1 MVEPDTSKMTSAQ
14 LKQQMKEE
22 TRGMKEAPEE
32 VEAPTEEFEVQ
43 SAPTEEKVEEETEET
58 PEEETP
64 PEEQPPATEEKPTL
78 HKIKVEGKE
87 EEVTQEKLIEYA
99 QKGRHYEKEMAK
111 LKREREELRAQ
122 RTNEKPAVAQPSTGI
137 QDPEKAKEMFLQQFA
152 DNPIGTLL
160 QMNQLM
166 QQQQAGQAVEEKK
179 AERLF
184 DLDQQETNPVWTQI
198 KPRYQE
204 FRDLGHTREMA
215 ATLAENDL
223 LRTAILNAQ
232 TAGIKKGQEKEKAKR
247 KAEIPVGGKG
257 AKPTDMGISDEALSK
272 LKASDLKRKLPRVRT
287 PGF

>member
-1 MVEPDTSKMTSAQ
+1 MAEPDSSKLTSAQ
-14 LKQQMKEE
+14 LKQQLKEQ
-22 TRGMKEAPEE
+22 TRGLKEAPEE
-32 VEAPTEEFEVQ
+32 VEAPAEEFEVQ
-43 SAPTEEKVEEETEET
+43 PEPTEEKVIEETEVT
-58 PEEETP
+58 PEEIP
-64 PEEQPPATEEKPTL
+64 PTEQPPEPVEKPTL
-78 HKIKVEGKE
+78 HKLKVEGKE

-122 RTNEKPAVAQPSTGI
+122 RTSEKPPVAQPSTGI

-166 QQQQAGQAVEEKK
+166 QQQQAGQTAEEKK

-184 DLDQQETNPVWTQI
+184 DLDQQESNPVWNQI

-204 FRDLGHTREMA
+204 FRDLGHSREMA

-232 TAGIKKGQEKEKAKR
+232 TAGIKKGQEKEKAKQ

-257 AKPTDMGISDEALSK
+257 TKPTDIGLSDEAIGK

-287 PGF
+287 PGY